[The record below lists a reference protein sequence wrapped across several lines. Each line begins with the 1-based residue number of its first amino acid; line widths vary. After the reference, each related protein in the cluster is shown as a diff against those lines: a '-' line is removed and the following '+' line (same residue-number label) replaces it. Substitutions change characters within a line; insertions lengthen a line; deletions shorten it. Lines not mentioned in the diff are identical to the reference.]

1 MARDPTDV
9 VTHDEEHLRRFL
21 AARAAGDA
29 RAMRQW
35 WDELVID
42 FHDRMD
48 GLVALAHRGR
58 LNAEEHELAVQLSL
72 TRFSA
77 RLIHTFEGVSM
88 GQLVNACKTLARGI
102 CMDVQRTSIRAR
114 GDVARSLDSGW
125 DDDTSGRDAWELE
138 EADRRLTDEQLAAD
152 LREFFAWALPQVPE
166 NQRRVVEL
174 TQFGASLP
182 EIAAELDISEE
193 NAYQRRSRGYAV
205 LRRLKEQW
213 DT

>member
-1 MARDPTDV
+1 M

-21 AARAAGDA
+21 AARGAGDA
-29 RAMRQW
+29 QAMRRW
-35 WDELVID
+35 WNELVID

-58 LNAEEHELAVQLSL
+58 LDAEEHELAVQLSL
-72 TRFSA
+72 TRFSV

-88 GQLVNACKTLARGI
+88 GQLVNACKTLARSI

-114 GDVARSLDSGW
+114 GEVARSLDSGW

-138 EADRRLTDEQLAAD
+138 EADRRLTDEQFAAD
-152 LREFFAWALPQVPE
+152 LREFFAWALPKVPE

-193 NAYQRRSRGYAV
+193 NAYQRGSRGYAV